1 VSGKMMEFHQKTL
14 SNGLVLIGEVNP
26 AAKSAAVGFFVRAG
40 ARDETLQINGVS
52 HFLEHMLFK
61 GTERLNAFEVNEAF
75 DSRGAQFN
83 AFTSE
88 EQTVFYAAVL
98 PEYLIDITG
107 LWAELM
113 RPALR
118 DDDFTIEKN
127 VIKEEIAMYQDTPAF
142 DVMDRCRSLH
152 FGEHPCGRSV
162 LGTVETIDVLT
173 AGQMREYF
181 SNRYAPNNMVV
192 ACTGNFDWDRLVVVV
207 EAASGRWPAQSV
219 GRTLT
224 DFAGTKQSAQAAKPN
239 LKREHICLMNTGVS
253 AQDPR
258 RFAASLLSLVVGDDY
273 GSRYYWELVD
283 KALVEEA
290 SMHFGPMDGAGIFYN
305 YFCCGTDNGARVMD
319 IVNGIFRDLARG
331 GIIEE
336 ELIKARNKVL
346 SALVIKNEVPMGR
359 LVDLGFHW
367 MYLGEYR
374 SIEQDVESVKA
385 VTVDQVNS
393 LIRDLD
399 LNSYTQYVLAPTTGA

>member
-1 VSGKMMEFHQKTL
+1 MQFHRKTL
-14 SNGLVLIGEVNP
+14 ANGLVAIGEVNP

-40 ARDETLQINGVS
+40 ARDESLQINGVS

-98 PEYLIDITG
+98 PEYLVDVTE

-118 DDDFTIEKN
+118 DEDFDIEKH

-142 DVMDRCRSLH
+142 DVVDRCRRLH
-152 FGEHPCGRSV
+152 FGTHPCGRSV
-162 LGTVETIDVLT
+162 LGTAETIDGLT
-173 AGQMREYF
+173 APRMREYL
-181 SNRYAPNNMVV
+181 SNHYAPNNMVV
-192 ACTGNFDWDRLVVVV
+192 ACAGNFDWGRFV
-207 EAASGRWPAQSV
+207 AALETTSGRWPAQPVERPLS
-219 GRTLT
+219 
-224 DFAGTKQSAQAAKPN
+224 DFPGTKQKARADKAN
-239 LKREHICLMNTGVS
+239 LKREHVCLIHTGVS

-258 RFAASLLSLVVGDDY
+258 RFAAAMLSLIIGDDY
-273 GSRYYWELVD
+273 GSRFYWELVD

-290 SMHFGPMDGAGIFYN
+290 AMHFGPMDGTGLFYS
-305 YFCCGTDNGARVMD
+305 YFCSGTENAGRVMN
-319 IVNGIFRDLARG
+319 IANGIFRDLTEKGVAD
-331 GIIEE
+331 E
-336 ELIKARNKVL
+336 ELAKAKNKVL

-367 MYLGEYR
+367 MYLGRYR
-374 SIEQDVESVKA
+374 SIEQDVEDVKA
-385 VTVDQVNS
+385 VQADQVNS
-393 LIRDLD
+393 LIRQIDLT
-399 LNSYTQYVLAPTTGA
+399 SYTQYILGPATIT